1 MVGRSHLASD
11 LGRGRGK
18 RNSVGLDARSRKR
31 RRAETPTRS
40 RSPLVPNVSNPKS
53 PIAIHSPFATPGLLL
68 VFGVGDTGQLGL
80 GPDITERG
88 RPCRHGQA
96 HLEYL
101 NLTETQAESFFTQVC
116 AGGMHTVGLTS
127 TGRVVTC
134 GCNDEGALGRKT
146 SESDSLSELSPPVAK
161 RPHVDPSENVEP
173 DENEKII
180 EESRLGFVS
189 LPHGV
194 RIMMV
199 SAGDSHTAALD
210 SDGQVWLWG
219 TFRGPN
225 GPIGLTE
232 AGEISYKPRRLLVG
246 SSASRTSH
254 SIPEARTSSINS
266 SHLTA
271 ASRVVKIASGQDHL
285 VCLTDDGRLY
295 TMGCGEQG
303 QLGRI
308 AERFA
313 RTGGRS
319 GMNALLQPAECR
331 VRGAV
336 RFSDAWAGG
345 FATFARCQ
353 STGQIYACGLNN
365 YGQLGL
371 LNPSR
376 SARAN
381 NASHVS
387 NGTSDVREEE
397 EDTVMEEEDT
407 TCDNTSIDA
416 ARLIT
421 DRDAADK
428 SEAAL
433 VTRQGPLIQF
443 MLTRARAFNPKKE
456 WKQFAISMHH
466 TLALDKAGHV
476 YALGRPDYGRLG
488 LGSGVASANLSVCTP
503 TPVHGCLVDRVC
515 VWIGVGESCSYA
527 VDSSG
532 TAYSWGM
539 GSNRQLGRGEDDD
552 SPEPGVIVGKQLQ
565 DRRVSMID
573 AGGQHTVLLVHS
585 SKSPESTSPV
595 GEITTSETT
604 IEPEAAPN
612 ESDINQ
618 KKESNNISNT
628 TTLNS
633 LEELAPSTNFPS
645 CPPPPPPTTEL
656 IEISSK
662 LEDRANFMADLA
674 SEPILVAPVGGAAR
688 RAWRV
693 SPSSVATAILA
704 GVESAAPSTAGA
716 TVSSSVHSSAIS
728 DTSSVGS
735 CASNASTSSQLN
747 SAKSTDGGGSSR
759 CSSFDTYSIQSSLPL
774 MATVED
780 ASSQPAGVGSVGSGS
795 RMLDPLSASILAN
808 SRHTGQLNRSGN
820 SNVSLAN
827 STRVRSAG
835 MSICSTSSEP
845 GIPTDTISLGSMTAS
860 PVDLMSGEQSN
871 G

>member
-1 MVGRSHLASD
+1 MSPV
-11 LGRGRGK
+11 
-18 RNSVGLDARSRKR
+18 
-31 RRAETPTRS
+31 AETPTPS
-40 RSPLVPNVSNPKS
+40 RSPLAQNVNNPKS
-53 PIAIHSPFATPGLLL
+53 SAAVHPLFTAPGLLL

-88 RPCRHGQA
+88 RPCRHSQA
-96 HLEYL
+96 HLESL
-101 NLTETQAESFFTQVC
+101 NLTESQSESFFTQVC
-116 AGGMHTVGLTS
+116 AGGMHTVGLTV

-146 SESDSLSELSPPVAK
+146 SSDSDSVSELCPPLAK
-161 RPHVDPSENVEP
+161 KPHVDPNENAEP
-173 DENEKII
+173 DESTITV
-180 EESRLGFVS
+180 EESRLGFVP
-189 LPHGV
+189 LPHD
-194 RIMMV
+194 IKITMV

-210 SDGQVWLWG
+210 SNGQVWLWG

-232 AGEISYKPRRLLVG
+232 AGEISYTPRRLFVG
-246 SSASRTSH
+246 PSINNLPESKTSSA
-254 SIPEARTSSINS
+254 NS
-266 SHLTA
+266 AHLTT

-319 GMNALLQPAECR
+319 GMSALLHPAECR

-371 LNPSR
+371 LRPTR
-376 SARAN
+376 SALPN
-381 NASHVS
+381 TSHVS
-387 NGTSDVREEE
+387 NGTSDVREDEE
-397 EDTVMEEEDT
+397 NVVMEEEDT
-407 TCDNTSIDA
+407 ISDDIPIDA

-433 VTRQGPLIQF
+433 ITRQGPLVQF
-443 MLTRARAFNPKKE
+443 MLTRARGFNPNKE

-466 TLALDKAGHV
+466 TLALDKAGRV
-476 YALGRPDYGRLG
+476 YAVGRPDYGRLG
-488 LGSGVASANLSVCTP
+488 LGSAVATANLSVCTP
-503 TPVHGCLVDRVC
+503 TMVHGSLADRIC
-515 VWIGVGESCSYA
+515 VWIGVGEACSYA

-532 TAYSWGM
+532 IAYSWGM
-539 GSNRQLGRGEDDD
+539 GSNRQLGHGEDDD
-552 SPEPGVIVGKQLQ
+552 SAEPLAILGKQLQ
-565 DRRVSMID
+565 DRRVSMVD
-573 AGGQHTVLLVHS
+573 AGGQHTVMLVHS
-585 SKSPESTSPV
+585 SKSPEPATPVEMVTSFATIAERGTATGEQDNSQKNEKSNTDLTTANTQGEPAPFTSP
-595 GEITTSETT
+595 
-604 IEPEAAPN
+604 
-612 ESDINQ
+612 
-618 KKESNNISNT
+618 
-628 TTLNS
+628 
-633 LEELAPSTNFPS
+633 PS
-645 CPPPPPPTTEL
+645 CPLPPPPTTEL
-656 IEISSK
+656 VEISSK
-662 LEDRANFMADLA
+662 FEDHAEFVADLA
-674 SEPILVAPVGGAAR
+674 SEPILVAPVGGATR

-716 TVSSSVHSSAIS
+716 TVNSSVHSSAIS

-780 ASSQPAGVGSVGSGS
+780 ASGQSAGGVGVGGGS

-808 SRHTGQLNRSGN
+808 SRQANQLNRSGN
-820 SNVSLAN
+820 NNVGLTN
-827 STRVRSAG
+827 SARVRSAG

>member
-1 MVGRSHLASD
+1 MLLKDCCWIVKLHSPGD
-11 LGRGRGK
+11 Y
-18 RNSVGLDARSRKR
+18 
-31 RRAETPTRS
+31 AETPTRAK
-40 RSPLVPNVSNPKS
+40 SPLVQNISTAKVPV
-53 PIAIHSPFATPGLLL
+53 AIHSPFTAPGLLL

-88 RPCRHGQA
+88 RPARHGQA
-96 HLEYL
+96 HLDSL
-101 NLTETQAESFFTQVC
+101 NLSESQAETFFTQVC
-116 AGGMHTVGLTS
+116 AGGMHTVGLT
-127 TGRVVTC
+127 TGGRVVTC

-146 SESDSLSELSPPVAK
+146 SSESDSISDLSPPAAK
-161 RPHVDPSENVEP
+161 RAHVDSNENVEP
-173 DENEKII
+173 EEVDKIV
-180 EESRLGFVS
+180 EETRLGFVP
-189 LPHGV
+189 LPRNV
-194 RIMMV
+194 QITMV

-210 SDGQVWLWG
+210 SNGQVWLWG

-232 AGEISYKPRRLLVG
+232 AGEISSTPRRLLVG
-246 SSASRTSH
+246 SAGVPQNGPESRT
-254 SIPEARTSSINS
+254 TSTTNS
-266 SHLTA
+266 THLTA

-285 VCLTDDGRLY
+285 VCLTDEGRLY

-319 GMNALLQPAECR
+319 GMSSLLQPAECR

-365 YGQLGL
+365 YGQLAL
-371 LNPSR
+371 LGPSR
-376 SARAN
+376 SARSN
-381 NASHVS
+381 TSHVS
-387 NGTSDVREEE
+387 NGASDLREEGE
-397 EDTVMEEEDT
+397 EDTVMEEEDVAEE
-407 TCDNTSIDA
+407 DSSIDA
-416 ARLIT
+416 ARVIT
-421 DRDAADK
+421 DRNAADK
-428 SEAAL
+428 SEASLIA
-433 VTRQGPLIQF
+433 RQGPLIQF
-443 MLTRARAFNPKKE
+443 MLTRARGFDPDRD

-466 TLALDKAGHV
+466 TLALDKTGHI
-476 YALGRPDYGRLG
+476 YAVGRPDYGRLG
-488 LGSGVASANLSVCTP
+488 LGSTVAAANLSISTP
-503 TPVHGCLVDRVC
+503 TRVQGLLANRVC

-539 GSNRQLGRGEDDD
+539 GSNRQLGHGDDD
-552 SPEPGVIVGKQLQ
+552 DAPEPGVIVGKQLQ

-573 AGGQHTVLLVHS
+573 AGGQHAVLLAHS
-585 SKSPESTSPV
+585 SKTLDTTTPV
-595 GEITTSETT
+595 GDVTTTDNTLGPDS
-604 IEPEAAPN
+604 APN
-612 ESDINQ
+612 NDSTDQNKGSRGNDSTIPDAGANFSPSDA
-618 KKESNNISNT
+618 
-628 TTLNS
+628 L
-633 LEELAPSTNFPS
+633 PP

-656 IEISSK
+656 VEVASK
-662 LEDRANFMADLA
+662 LDECANLVADLT
-674 SEPILVAPVGGAAR
+674 SGPILVAPVGAGAR

-693 SPSSVATAILA
+693 SPSSATTALLA
-704 GVESAAPSTAGA
+704 GVDSAAPSTAGA
-716 TVSSSVHSSAIS
+716 TVNSSVHSSAIS

-774 MATVED
+774 MAAVED
-780 ASSQPAGVGSVGSGS
+780 ASGPSSGCVGSGVGGS
-795 RMLDPLSASILAN
+795 RMLDPLSASLLAN
-808 SRHTGQLNRSGN
+808 TRQVGTLNRSGN
-820 SNVSLAN
+820 SNLSLTN
-827 STRVRSAG
+827 SARVRSAG

-860 PVDLMSGEQSN
+860 PADLMSGEQSN